1 MPLSLRFSISMAIT
15 ARLTFLLSHPA
26 LGAFFE
32 LSMASQVHRSTAL
45 LTRLM
50 QPRLSPG
57 YATLIAFAAGLKMPP
72 SSALTIL
79 GINYNRMELMAMI
92 FSNPLQNIASPA

>member
-15 ARLTFLLSHPA
+15 ARLTFLLSHPT

-57 YATLIAFAAGLKMPP
+57 YATLLAFAAGLKMPP
-72 SSALTIL
+72 ASATIL
-79 GINYNRMELMAMI
+79 SINYNRMELMAMI